1 MRFFIV
7 DDDEAICCMLTEI
20 IEDYDLGEVVGK
32 ENDGSVISDELLALK
47 KIDILI
53 IDLLMPGRDGIET
66 IRSLS
71 SSFKGKIIMLSQVED
86 KEMIG
91 KAYSLGIEHYI
102 TKPINRLEVIKII
115 EKVTQYIKL
124 HESIS
129 NIKAALSSVDFEK
142 NVISKESLAKEK
154 DIIAAGRFFLTELGI
169 ISENGSGDLLSMLEY
184 IGEYEKINS
193 LNSSFPALKDI
204 FTQIAVE
211 KLGTSVEA
219 SALKKEVKSS
229 EQRVRR
235 TIAKALNYIASLG
248 LVDYSNSKFDEY
260 AANFFDFSEVRKKM
274 LELKARKSDYVCN
287 TGVNMKKFIKTLYI
301 ESKAQSNK

>member
-7 DDDEAICCMLTEI
+7 DDDEAICYMLTEI
-20 IEDYDLGEVVGK
+20 IEDYDLGEVVGQ

-66 IRSLS
+66 IRSLN

-142 NVISKESLAKEK
+142 DVMSKESLAKEK

-169 ISENGSGDLLSMLEY
+169 ISENGSGDLLAMLEY

-274 LELKARKSDYVCN
+274 LELKERKSDYVCN

-301 ESKAQSNK
+301 ESKKRL